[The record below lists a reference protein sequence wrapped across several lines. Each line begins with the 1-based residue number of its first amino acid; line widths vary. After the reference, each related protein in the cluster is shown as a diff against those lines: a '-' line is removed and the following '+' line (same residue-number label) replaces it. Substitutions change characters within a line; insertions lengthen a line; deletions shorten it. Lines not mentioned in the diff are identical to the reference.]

1 MVLSSVSAFSIPPSK
16 APPRSSVAAGDA
28 LTDTG
33 EEMEHKDPWAGKL
46 AF

>member
-1 MVLSSVSAFSIPPSK
+1 MVLSSVSAFSILPSN
-16 APPRSSVAAGDA
+16 APSRSSVAAGDA
-28 LTDTG
+28 LKDMG